1 MLSTLLLVLLLI
13 LVIAVV
19 VIAFTLW
26 SIMTAFST
34 LSGAVELM
42 AKVALF
48 TVNRVKRLKL

>member
-1 MLSTLLLVLLLI
+1 MLSTILIVLLLI

-19 VIAFTLW
+19 IIAFALW

-42 AKVALF
+42 AKVTLF